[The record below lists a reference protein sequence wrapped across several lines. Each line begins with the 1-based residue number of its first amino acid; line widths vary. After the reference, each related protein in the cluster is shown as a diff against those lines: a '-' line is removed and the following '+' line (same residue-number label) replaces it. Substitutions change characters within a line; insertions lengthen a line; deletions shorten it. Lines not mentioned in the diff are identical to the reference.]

1 MSEVQESG
9 HNLNPGDE
17 RYALRAFRRLYRR
30 LDERDDAMEERLASK
45 NEVGEALSGERA
57 IEYPIWHEP
66 LLRQWGKKQRL
77 QMVALPSARHRIGYS
92 GIKAL
97 QQLET
102 KTGHPVSSLF
112 LLIPQPMVEPRKPV
126 NRGILLARLKD
137 GRFAELAR
145 WGKPLHP
152 MRKVWMWPLRS
163 FAHCAAFIGTLSFA
177 CAFVF
182 LPEKVILGPY
192 NSSSFMLRVVF
203 FFYLLLAFGG
213 ISILYGF
220 SKVKAFNEDLWQ
232 DPLPEP
238 SKLPSTPAE

>member
-1 MSEVQESG
+1 MSEVQESDNG
-9 HNLNPGDE
+9 PNPGEE

-30 LDERDDAMEERLASK
+30 LDEQDDAMEERLSSK
-45 NEVGEALSGERA
+45 HEVGEALSGERA
-57 IEYPIWHEP
+57 IDYPIWHEP
-66 LLRQWGKKQRL
+66 LLRQWCKKQRL
-77 QMVALPSARHRIGYS
+77 QMVALPSTRHRIGYN

-97 QQLET
+97 QQLER

-112 LLIPQPMVEPRKPV
+112 LLIPLPMVEPRKPV
-126 NRGILLARLKD
+126 NRGILLARLND

-152 MRKVWMWPLRS
+152 LRKLWMWPLRS

-192 NSSSFMLRVVF
+192 DSNSFMLRVVF

-220 SKVKAFNEDLWQ
+220 SKVKAFNEDLWKS
-232 DPLPEP
+232 PKTLPT
-238 SKLPSTPAE
+238 KTRSTPSE

>member
-1 MSEVQESG
+1 
-9 HNLNPGDE
+9 
-17 RYALRAFRRLYRR
+17 
-30 LDERDDAMEERLASK
+30 MEERLAAK
-45 NEVGEALSGERA
+45 DEIGDVLPAERA
-57 IEYPIWHEP
+57 IDYPIWHKA
-66 LLRQWGKKQRL
+66 LLRRWGKKQRL
-77 QMVALPSARHRIGYS
+77 QMVSLPSARYRIGYS

-97 QQLET
+97 QQLEI

-112 LLIPQPMVEPRKPV
+112 LLIPQPMVEPRTPP

-137 GRFAELAR
+137 GRFAEIAR

-152 MRKVWMWPLRS
+152 FRKVWMWPLRS
-163 FAHCAAFIGTLSFA
+163 FAHCAAFIGILSFA

-192 NSSSFMLRVVF
+192 DSNSFMLRVVF

-220 SKVKAFNEDLWQ
+220 SKVKAFNEDLWE
-232 DPLPEP
+232 DPRTEP
-238 SKLPSTPAE
+238 SEIGSKRSE